1 MIAPVTLALLALTVL
16 ATSFLSGIF
25 GMAGGIILLGV
36 LLLVLDVAQAMVL
49 FGSTQMAANGWRA
62 TLWRAHVHWR
72 LVAGYCAGA
81 LLAFLLMR
89 LIAYV
94 PGKAFMYLALGTM
107 PFIADVLPKSLEPDI
122 TRPGMPVACG
132 AILTVCNLMAGA
144 TGTLL
149 DVFFQK
155 SALDRKS
162 IVATKAVTQSFA
174 HLLRIFYFGSLSS
187 AFEVVIPW
195 WVYAAAIVP
204 AVLGTT
210 LAARVLEAMTDAD
223 FRRWSRRIIMAVSLT
238 FIARGAWL
246 LLTG

>member
-1 MIAPVTLALLALTVL
+1 MIAPATLTLLALAVL

-36 LLLVLDVAQAMVL
+36 LMLVLDVGQAMVL

-62 TLWRAHVHWR
+62 TLWQDHIYWR
-72 LVAGYCAGA
+72 VVAGYCLGA
-81 LLAFLLMR
+81 LAAFLVMR

-94 PGKAFMYLALGTM
+94 PSKAFMYLALGSM
-107 PFIADVLPKSLEPDI
+107 PFLADLLPKRLEPDI
-122 TRPGMPVACG
+122 TRPGMPIICG
-132 AILTVCNLMAGA
+132 AILTVLNLLAGA

-162 IVATKAVTQSFA
+162 IVATKAVTQTFA
-174 HLLRIFYFGSLSS
+174 HLLRIFYFGSLMT
-187 AFEVVIPW
+187 AFDVTIPW
-195 WVYAAAIVP
+195 WVYAGAVIPAIV
-204 AVLGTT
+204 GTT

-223 FRRWSRRIIMAVSLT
+223 FRRWARRIILAVSLT
-238 FIARGAWL
+238 FIARGLWL
-246 LLTG
+246 LAAS